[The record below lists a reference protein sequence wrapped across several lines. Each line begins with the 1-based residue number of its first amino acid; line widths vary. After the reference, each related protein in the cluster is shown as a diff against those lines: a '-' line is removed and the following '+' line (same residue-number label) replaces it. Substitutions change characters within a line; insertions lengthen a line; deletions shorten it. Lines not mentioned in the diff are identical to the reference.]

1 MFRVHE
7 DQFWSNLVSSQ
18 SNITTKQAPNK
29 SKQNKFGDNL
39 RLTQEAS
46 LSTSLGPS
54 PILIIVKPLFPVLFP
69 GIHEND
75 RNLTCCTSSDTGAA
89 VNQDLLQASVCHR
102 VPEELLPHKAVRVS
116 SCPRKTR
123 NCFTA
128 ILPLGN
134 IYSMCYS
141 IPTSSLPM
149 QSEMWKCQTFC
160 AKDKNPLIISG
171 GWTLLFLAL
180 SYSNHE

>member
-1 MFRVHE
+1 MCSECVRTSFAQTLSAVIVTSLHTRH
-7 DQFWSNLVSSQ
+7 L
-18 SNITTKQAPNK
+18 TKA
-29 SKQNKFGDNL
+29 SRTCCIWCYKQIQIDNL
-39 RLTQEAS
+39 RSTWEAS

-89 VNQDLLQASVCHR
+89 VKQHLFQASVCPR

-116 SCPRKTR
+116 SSPRKTR

-149 QSEMWKCQTFC
+149 QSEMWKC
-160 AKDKNPLIISG
+160 
-171 GWTLLFLAL
+171 
-180 SYSNHE
+180 

>member
-1 MFRVHE
+1 MFSVCEEPVLLRPC
-7 DQFWSNLVSSQ
+7 QLSQ
-18 SNITTKQAPNK
+18 QHDHKPSTKQ
-29 SKQNKFGDNL
+29 KQAEHVVYDVTNKFGDNL
-39 RLTQEAS
+39 RSTQEAS

-69 GIHEND
+69 AIHEND

-89 VNQDLLQASVCHR
+89 VKQHLLQASVCPR

-116 SCPRKTR
+116 SCPKKTR
-123 NCFTA
+123 SSFTA

-134 IYSMCYS
+134 IYPMCYS

-149 QSEMWKCQTFC
+149 QSEMWRC
-160 AKDKNPLIISG
+160 
-171 GWTLLFLAL
+171 
-180 SYSNHE
+180 